1 VLYRH
6 RFSHHFTMQ
15 TSYTLSKARA
25 YNGSAANFSQTS
37 TDPSN
42 IFAAHDFGPTPV
54 DERHRWV
61 TSGVVELPWGIR
73 FSPIMQLAS
82 ARPYSLKEGID
93 YYGVGNS
100 STADF
105 AVLLT
110 NSPNN
115 LQATKSYTAAQIRS
129 CLADGSC
136 YTSSFG
142 SQRGLPFF
150 QLDARFSKLFRIHER
165 ATLEFM
171 FQAFD
176 LTNRANFGG
185 NYQGN
190 IRSSAF
196 GQPTSFITPSSVV
209 IPQFFAGEA
218 GFTFRF

>member
-1 VLYRH
+1 VVYRH
-6 RFSHHFTMQ
+6 RLSRRFTVQ
-15 TSYTLSKARA
+15 TSYTLSRALA
-25 YNGSAANFSQTS
+25 YNGSAANFGQGS

-54 DERHRWV
+54 DETHRWV
-61 TSGVVELPWGIR
+61 TSGVVELPWGIH
-73 FSPIMQLAS
+73 FAPIMQFAS

-93 YYGVGNS
+93 YYGVGNG
-100 STADF
+100 STTDF
-105 AVLLT
+105 AVLLASDPT
-110 NSPNN
+110 N
-115 LQATKSYTAAQIRS
+115 LQATKSYSASQIRS

-150 QLDARFSKLFRIHER
+150 QLDARVSKLVRFHEK
-165 ATLEFM
+165 ASVEFI

-190 IRSSAF
+190 IRSGAF
-196 GQPTSFITPSSVV
+196 GQPTGFITPSSVV
-209 IPQFFAGEA
+209 LPQFFAGEA